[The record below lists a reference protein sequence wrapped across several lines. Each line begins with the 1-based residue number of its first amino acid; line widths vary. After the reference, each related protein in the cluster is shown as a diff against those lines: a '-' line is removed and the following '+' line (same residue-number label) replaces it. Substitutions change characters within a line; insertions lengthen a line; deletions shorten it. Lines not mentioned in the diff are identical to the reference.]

1 MLTDDAVITIIDSGD
16 QGRENLTHLVTEA
29 GFVCE
34 PLSQSQDLGKSGKSS
49 RLSLIVANIG
59 DDEAVLTAVFKRL
72 HQAMLNCPVLI
83 IVDNGQVD
91 LAVKAM
97 KLGAVNVLTAP
108 LVADQ
113 FTAILEEYLFER
125 DHANQFVCRND
136 HVRKLL
142 ALSERVA
149 QTEVTVLLSGESGT
163 GKEVLANHIH
173 RNSPRAHQ
181 AFVAVNCASMPETM
195 LEDML
200 FGHEK
205 GAFTGA
211 HQRHTGLFEQ
221 ASNDT
226 LFLDEI
232 GELPFSLQAKLLRV
246 LQERELK
253 RLGGS
258 ELIKVNVR
266 VIAATNKN
274 LADEVK
280 SRNFR
285 EDLYYRINVFPLKL
299 IPLRDRQDDIVPIAE
314 ALLVKHQ
321 QTSHGRYT
329 LGPEVVNF
337 LKNYAWPGNVREL
350 ENVVQRALVLATDSE
365 ILMPHILMDT
375 GLEAPVSSVEQ
386 AHSSVASPTTNTA
399 MNENRDLSEVAWE
412 REQQVILEILTKVQ
426 GSRKAAAE
434 QLGISARTLR
444 YKLAKIKDQ
453 GIAVP

>member
-1 MLTDDAVITIIDSGD
+1 MLTDDLVIAIVDPSD
-16 QGRENLTHLVTEA
+16 QGRALLTHLVTEA

-34 PLSQSQDLGKSGKSS
+34 PLSQPQDLGKLGKSS
-49 RLSLIVANIG
+49 QLGLIVANVG
-59 DDEAVLTAVFKRL
+59 DDASLLLAVFKRF
-72 HQAMLNCPVLI
+72 HQAMLNCPVLV
-83 IVDNGQVD
+83 IVDD
-91 LAVKAM
+91 
-97 KLGAVNVLTAP
+97 GAVAIAVNAIKSGAIDVISSP
-108 LVADQ
+108 LIPEQ
-113 FTAILEEYLFER
+113 FTER
-125 DHANQFVCRND
+125 VEHCMIERHDANQFVCRND
-136 HVRKLL
+136 QVRKLL

-163 GKEVLANHIH
+163 GKEVLAHHIH
-173 RNSPRAHQ
+173 RHSPRAHQ
-181 AFVAVNCASMPETM
+181 DFVAVNCASMPESM

-211 HQRHTGLFEQ
+211 HQRYLGLFEQ
-221 ASNDT
+221 ASNGT

-258 ELIKVNVR
+258 ELIKVDVR
-266 VIAATNKN
+266 VIAASNKN
-274 LADEVK
+274 LAHEVK

-299 IPLRDRQDDIVPIAE
+299 IPLRERKDDIIPIAE
-314 ALLVKHQ
+314 ALLAKHQ
-321 QTSHGRYT
+321 QAPSGRYNLT
-329 LGPEVVNF
+329 PEVVDF
-337 LKNYAWPGNVREL
+337 LKSYPWPGNVREL
-350 ENVVQRALVLATDSE
+350 ENVMQRALVLATDSE
-365 ILMPHILMDT
+365 ISLPHILMDT
-375 GLEAPVSSVEQ
+375 AVEAPMTAPSSL
-386 AHSSVASPTTNTA
+386 SASTPSDPVIA
-399 MNENRDLSEVAWE
+399 SENRDLSAVAWE

>member
-1 MLTDDAVITIIDSGD
+1 MLTDDLVIAIVDPSD
-16 QGRENLTHLVTEA
+16 QGRALLTHLVTEA

-34 PLSQSQDLGKSGKSS
+34 PLSQPQDLGKSGQSS
-49 RLSLIVANIG
+49 QLGLIVANVG
-59 DDEAVLTAVFKRL
+59 DDAGLLSAFFKRF
-72 HQAMLNCPVLI
+72 HQAMLNCPVLV
-83 IVDNGQVD
+83 IVDDGQVAI
-91 LAVKAM
+91 AVNAI
-97 KLGAVNVLTAP
+97 KLGAIDVLSSP
-108 LVADQ
+108 VIPKQ
-113 FTAILEEYLFER
+113 FTEQVEHCMIER
-125 DHANQFVCRND
+125 QDANQFVCRND
-136 HVRKLL
+136 QVRKLL

-163 GKEVLANHIH
+163 GKEVLAHHIH

-181 AFVAVNCASMPETM
+181 DFVAVNCASMPESM

-211 HQRHTGLFEQ
+211 HQRYLGLFEQ
-221 ASNDT
+221 ASHGT

-258 ELIKVNVR
+258 ELIKVDVR

-274 LADEVK
+274 LAHEVT

-299 IPLRDRQDDIVPIAE
+299 IPLRERRDDIIPIAE
-314 ALLVKHQ
+314 ALLAKHQ
-321 QTSHGRYT
+321 QASTGRYNLT
-329 LGPEVVNF
+329 PEVVDF
-337 LKNYAWPGNVREL
+337 LKSYAWPGNVREL
-350 ENVVQRALVLATDSE
+350 ENVMQRALVLATDSE
-365 ILMPHILMDT
+365 ILLAHILMDT
-375 GLEAPVSSVEQ
+375 ALEAPIVAPSRLPVSTPSDPV
-386 AHSSVASPTTNTA
+386 VAS
-399 MNENRDLSEVAWE
+399 ENRDLSEVAWE

>member
-1 MLTDDAVITIIDSGD
+1 
-16 QGRENLTHLVTEA
+16 
-29 GFVCE
+29 
-34 PLSQSQDLGKSGKSS
+34 
-49 RLSLIVANIG
+49 
-59 DDEAVLTAVFKRL
+59 
-72 HQAMLNCPVLI
+72 
-83 IVDNGQVD
+83 
-91 LAVKAM
+91 
-97 KLGAVNVLTAP
+97 
-108 LVADQ
+108 
-113 FTAILEEYLFER
+113 
-125 DHANQFVCRND
+125 
-136 HVRKLL
+136 
-142 ALSERVA
+142 
-149 QTEVTVLLSGESGT
+149 
-163 GKEVLANHIH
+163 
-173 RNSPRAHQ
+173 
-181 AFVAVNCASMPETM
+181 MPESM

-211 HQRHTGLFEQ
+211 HQRYLGLFEQ
-221 ASNDT
+221 ASHGT

-258 ELIKVNVR
+258 ELIKVDVR

-274 LADEVK
+274 LAHEVT

-299 IPLRDRQDDIVPIAE
+299 IPLRERKDDIIPIAE
-314 ALLVKHQ
+314 ALLAKHQ
-321 QTSHGRYT
+321 QASTGRYNLT
-329 LGPEVVNF
+329 PEVVDF
-337 LKNYAWPGNVREL
+337 LKGYAWPGNVREL
-350 ENVVQRALVLATDSE
+350 ENVMQRALVLATDSD
-365 ILMPHILMDT
+365 ILLAHILMDT
-375 GLEAPVSSVEQ
+375 ALEAPIAAPSRLSTSTPSDPV
-386 AHSSVASPTTNTA
+386 VAS
-399 MNENRDLSEVAWE
+399 ENRDLSEVAWE